1 MGELESNEPDR
12 AGRVRRRAALAVEQ
26 LAAQFPGD
34 TSNGRLSPD
43 ESALDTF
50 FARHRKLACPALD
63 PESGR
68 CDLYAWRPVACRTYG
83 PPLRFGSEQ
92 AGPCPKCFQG
102 ASAEAVERARI
113 EPDRGGLEQA
123 LLDRI
128 GQAPDEPEQTLN
140 AHVLRE
146 VP

>member
-12 AGRVRRRAALAVEQ
+12 AGRVRCRAGLAAEQ
-26 LAAQFPGD
+26 LAAHFPGD
-34 TSNGRLSPD
+34 ASNGRLSSD

-50 FARHRKLACPALD
+50 FARYRKLACPALD

-83 PPLRFGSEQ
+83 PPLRFGSER
-92 AGPCPKCFQG
+92 ADPCPKCFQG
-102 ASAEAVERARI
+102 ASAEDVERARI

-128 GQAPDEPEQTLN
+128 GQGPDEPEQTLI
-140 AHVLRE
+140 AHVLRQLT
-146 VP
+146 